1 MKKIITFIICIILL
15 ISNNMVYALNNETE
29 PENTKPIVNKIT
41 SYDILTT
48 GIIVALN
55 DHDAFNDFV
64 ENKNKVYI
72 AGYNDD
78 DTADARVIIDN
89 IDISNVNLNV
99 AGIYPVYLNL
109 RLDDV
114 CVDDY
119 ILDEG
124 IKTVTFSVCVSDPNN
139 FDIFIM
145 SDNASNITF
154 SWLKRKQNET
164 TVFYIES
171 DIKLTY
177 QDLQNKSWQIL
188 DDTIVSNF
196 FRLSQ
201 TKLELNKYYYF
212 YFQNGQ
218 DASEIIQYYKD
229 HDKPVYENIGGDRDA
244 GDSKNP
250 PLPEIEQPAPV
261 PEESENNTAS
271 VNENQSLDNNEYF
284 GNDKDIL
291 SGYRISLMQEN
302 SYHSLKFSKHG
313 ITISIPSSTI
323 ADLKLQDSDLVEID
337 INKVDDYSFSFEIK
351 INNQKIDKLNNMK
364 VMFPCSLKDNVTE
377 IEIINNDSNYNG
389 TYDSKLQVVTF
400 ETDYPGLY
408 QITHLQEKTTPNYL
422 PYILFLIVVIGFI
435 IIKRGIKNVKQIS

>member
-171 DIKLTY
+171 DIKI
-177 QDLQNKSWQIL
+177 NHG
-188 DDTIVSNF
+188 
-196 FRLSQ
+196 
-201 TKLELNKYYYF
+201 KY
-212 YFQNGQ
+212 
-218 DASEIIQYYKD
+218 
-229 HDKPVYENIGGDRDA
+229 
-244 GDSKNP
+244 
-250 PLPEIEQPAPV
+250 
-261 PEESENNTAS
+261 
-271 VNENQSLDNNEYF
+271 
-284 GNDKDIL
+284 
-291 SGYRISLMQEN
+291 
-302 SYHSLKFSKHG
+302 
-313 ITISIPSSTI
+313 
-323 ADLKLQDSDLVEID
+323 
-337 INKVDDYSFSFEIK
+337 
-351 INNQKIDKLNNMK
+351 
-364 VMFPCSLKDNVTE
+364 
-377 IEIINNDSNYNG
+377 
-389 TYDSKLQVVTF
+389 
-400 ETDYPGLY
+400 
-408 QITHLQEKTTPNYL
+408 
-422 PYILFLIVVIGFI
+422 
-435 IIKRGIKNVKQIS
+435 

>member
-154 SWLKRKQNET
+154 SWLKRKQ
-164 TVFYIES
+164 
-171 DIKLTY
+171 
-177 QDLQNKSWQIL
+177 
-188 DDTIVSNF
+188 
-196 FRLSQ
+196 SQ

-229 HDKPVYENIGGDRDA
+229 HDKPFYENIGGDRDA